1 MSKTYQFDVLIIGSG
16 AAGLMSAMQLSED
29 LSIALIAK
37 DKLLEGSSYYAQGG
51 ISAVLDSADDFNSHI
66 QDTIKTG
73 FDLGNEKSIRFMVEQ
88 APNAIKDL
96 ENAGVEFTHQGKEYD
111 LTTEGGHSAK
121 RVAHVADKTGQS
133 VQTNLLAQILNKPNI
148 TRFEHHIAIDLLMD
162 NKQCFGAYVYDKQN
176 DQVASFVSR
185 KTIIATGGA
194 SKAYLYTSNPDT
206 STGDGIAMAYR
217 AGCDIIN
224 MEFAQ
229 FHPTC
234 LFHPHAKSFLISET
248 LRGEG
253 AKLTLPNGES
263 FMHKYDKRAEMAP
276 RDIVARAIDH
286 EMKTHGFDCVYL
298 DLSFKDSDWIA
309 RRFPTITERC
319 SALGID
325 ICNER
330 IPVVPAA
337 HYTCGGIGTD
347 INAMTS
353 IDNLYAVG
361 EVAHSG
367 VHGANRMA
375 SNSLLECL
383 VFAKTCANH
392 INNCNKQRHNSLSF
406 DDWDASRVEHSQE
419 KVVVSHLW
427 QEARLLMWNFVGI
440 VRSNKRLESAQRRLA
455 QIHKEVNDYYRLYI
469 LTEDLIELRNLV
481 QTAQIIVESALA
493 RKESRGLHFTLDYPE
508 QLENADNSVITK
520 TL

>member
-1 MSKTYQFDVLIIGSG
+1 MPKTYQFDVLIIGSG
-16 AAGLMSAMQLSED
+16 AAGLMSAIQLSED

-37 DKLLEGSSYYAQGG
+37 DQLLEGSSYYAQGG
-51 ISAVLDSADDFNSHI
+51 ISAVLDSDDDFNSHI

-73 FDLGNEKSIRFMVEQ
+73 FDLGNEQSIRFMVEQ

-96 ENAGVEFTHQGKEYD
+96 EKAGVEFSHQGKEYD

-133 VQTNLLAQILNKPNI
+133 VQTNLLLQVRQKTNI
-148 TRFEHHIAIDLLMD
+148 TLFEHHTAIDLLMKD
-162 NKQCFGAYVYDKQN
+162 KQCFGAYVYDKKN
-176 DQVASFVSR
+176 GQVSSFISS
-185 KTIIATGGA
+185 KTILATGGA
-194 SKAYLYTSNPDT
+194 SKVYLYTSNPDT

-217 AGCDIIN
+217 GGCEIIN

-263 FMHKYDKRAEMAP
+263 FMHKYDEREEMAP

-298 DLSFKDSDWIA
+298 DLSFKDSHWITS
-309 RRFPTITERC
+309 RFPTITERC
-319 SALGID
+319 LALGID

-337 HYTCGGIGTD
+337 HYTCGGVGAD
-347 INAMTS
+347 MNAQTN
-353 IDNLYAVG
+353 IDNLFAIG

-383 VFAKTCANH
+383 VFAKTCAKH
-392 INNCNKQRHNSLSF
+392 INHSERQIDQLPGF
-406 DDWDASRVEHSQE
+406 EDWDASRVKHSQE

-440 VRSNKRLESAQRRLA
+440 VRSDRRLKLAQRRLA
-455 QIHKEVNDYYRLYI
+455 QIQQEVNDYYRLYV

-481 QTAQIIVESALA
+481 QTAQIIVESALS

-508 QLENADNSVITK
+508 QLESAHNSVITK

>member
-1 MSKTYQFDVLIIGSG
+1 MPKTYQFDVLIIGSG
-16 AAGLMSAMQLSED
+16 AAGLMGAIQLSED

-37 DKLLEGSSYYAQGG
+37 DQLLEGSSYYAQGG

-73 FDLGNEKSIRFMVEQ
+73 FDLGNEQSIRFMVEQ

-96 ENAGVEFTHQGKEYD
+96 EKAGVEFSHQGKEYD

-121 RVAHVADKTGQS
+121 RVAHVSDKTGQS
-133 VQTNLLAQILNKPNI
+133 VQTNLLAQVRQKSNI
-148 TRFEHHIAIDLLMD
+148 TLFEHHTAIDLLMKD
-162 NKQCFGAYVYDKQN
+162 KQCFGAYVYDKKN
-176 DQVASFVSR
+176 DRVFSFISS

-217 AGCDIIN
+217 AGCEIIN

-253 AKLTLPNGES
+253 AKLTLPNGEP
-263 FMHKYDKRAEMAP
+263 FMHKYDEREEMAP

-298 DLSFKDSDWIA
+298 DLSFKDSHWIIE
-309 RRFPTITERC
+309 RFPTITKRC
-319 SALGID
+319 LALGID
-325 ICNER
+325 ICSER

-337 HYTCGGIGTD
+337 HYTCGGVGAD
-347 INAMTS
+347 MNAQS
-353 IDNLYAVG
+353 NIDNLYAIG

-383 VFAKTCANH
+383 VFAKTCAKH
-392 INNCNKQRHNSLSF
+392 INKNERQIDDLPTF
-406 DDWDASRVEHSQE
+406 EDWDASRVEHSQE

-427 QEARLLMWNFVGI
+427 QEVRRLMWNFVGI
-440 VRSNKRLESAQRRLA
+440 VRSDRRLQSAQRRLA
-455 QIHKEVNDYYRLYI
+455 QIQKEVNDYYRLYI

-481 QTAQIIVESALA
+481 QTAQIIVESALS

-508 QLENADNSVITK
+508 QLESAHNSVITK
-520 TL
+520 TS